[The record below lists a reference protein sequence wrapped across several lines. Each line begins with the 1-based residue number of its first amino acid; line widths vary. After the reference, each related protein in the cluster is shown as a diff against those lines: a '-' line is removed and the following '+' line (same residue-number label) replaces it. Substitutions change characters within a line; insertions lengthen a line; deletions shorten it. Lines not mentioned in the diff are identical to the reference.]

1 MANKDKVYRC
11 IKFQYRDRL
20 TPAGKWSYQEC
31 FNMTLAQCKKIYG
44 LGIDP
49 DCEYKILSKE
59 E

>member
-1 MANKDKVYRC
+1 MTNKDKVYRC
-11 IKFQYRDRL
+11 IKFRYRDSL
-20 TPAGKWSYQEC
+20 TPEGKWSYQEC